1 MRRRGAARLR
11 LRAWPPSGA
20 LVGPPGLWARG
31 ARRPCRGPSL
41 RSGPSVVCSALGP
54 LLGGAAGRCA
64 ALRPPLVGLRPA
76 RLRRSPLRSLG
87 VAPVAS
93 GCRRPACARRPAP
106 GRPPPPPAAAVGPP
120 GGRGLRG
127 WAPPPPGARCWRLGS
142 ALGCCVLPVVALR
155 AAAASPLRA
164 RAGAGPPP
172 PPAPFGGS
180 ALRAARAPPARRG
193 LRPCGPPFRPA
204 PPGLGVPHRGR
215 PGKAQAGPPWGRAL
229 PGRPLCGCGVGK
241 PP

>member
-1 MRRRGAARLR
+1 MFSGSGGCGPAPGLR
-11 LRAWPPSGA
+11 PSGP
-20 LVGPPGLWARG
+20 LRGRSWARRAAALG
-31 ARRPCRGPSL
+31 ARRPARAPSF
-41 RSGPSVVCSALGP
+41 RETSGATVVCSALGP

-76 RLRRSPLRSLG
+76 RLRRSPLRSPG

-106 GRPPPPPAAAVGPP
+106 GRPPPPPAAAAGPP

-142 ALGCCVLPVVALR
+142 ALGCCVLPAVALR

-204 PPGLGVPHRGR
+204 PPGVLGLTRAGCPGLAGTVCRACGTGR
-215 PGKAQAGPPWGRAL
+215 SAPG
-229 PGRPLCGCGVGK
+229 
-241 PP
+241 